1 MNKQRKIK
9 FIVAGSLAAVAG
21 LALTSCGGSK
31 SSKSSTTTNYT
42 VSFDVNDP
50 DTTDSITLDAIEAVT
65 VKKGAT
71 VTLTDLTYEG
81 YTFGGWYTDSA
92 LTKKFTSTTAV
103 ESDLTLYAKWTKNA
117 ATTEKVTVTF
127 NTNGGSSIVP
137 VEVDKGSTV
146 AEPAT
151 PSLDGYTFDGWY
163 TDEALTNAFNFAT
176 PITTTTTL
184 YAKWVAE
191 AAAGIDIPEGVIRA
205 IMDRGWN
212 KEIKK
217 WDALFCSM
225 AD

>member
-21 LALTSCGGSK
+21 LALTSCGSSK
-31 SSKSSTTTNYT
+31 STKSSTTTDYT

-117 ATTEKVTVTF
+117 AATEKVTVTF

-146 AEPAT
+146 DEPTAPT
-151 PSLDGYTFDGWY
+151 LDGYTFDGWY

-191 AAAGIDIPEGVIRA
+191 AAAGIDIPEGYEEVKASLDLATVVRY
-205 IMDRGWN
+205 RQNG
-212 KEIKK
+212 
-217 WDALFCSM
+217 
-225 AD
+225 